1 MNKELM
7 KNFEMMRSSTLLDDP
22 RNQKY
27 FGKKE
32 NMVSVS
38 LPFTSEIFTKMDR
51 FSTDCL
57 HFFGGFKKVTR
68 IPFWVKTYEDKDI
81 SLRRFEKRSL
91 EDSFSTKCL
100 KRMTTDGWKRSW
112 YKDSQ
117 FDEYLN
123 GNSKTPP
130 VYDDVGFLPESMGLT
145 FWKDN
150 DVEHKIFYD
159 KDFGCFLWFYYKK

>member
-81 SLRRFEKRSL
+81 SLRKFEKKSL
-91 EDSFSTKCL
+91 DGSFL
-100 KRMTTDGWKRSW
+100 KSRLNYMTTDGW
-112 YKDSQ
+112 
-117 FDEYLN
+117 
-123 GNSKTPP
+123 T
-130 VYDDVGFLPESMGLT
+130 
-145 FWKDN
+145 
-150 DVEHKIFYD
+150 
-159 KDFGCFLWFYYKK
+159 

>member
-22 RNQKY
+22 RNEKY

-38 LPFTSEIFTKMDR
+38 LPFTSEIFTKWENR
-51 FSTDCL
+51 FSFDCL
-57 HFFGGFKKVTR
+57 FFFGGFKKVTR

-91 EDSFSTKCL
+91 EGSYSTKRL
-100 KRMTTDGWKRSW
+100 KSMKSDGWKRSW
-112 YKDSQ
+112 FKGSSELLD
-117 FDEYLN
+117 
-123 GNSKTPP
+123 
-130 VYDDVGFLPESMGLT
+130 YDNVSFLPENIGLT
-145 FWKDN
+145 SWKDN
-150 DVEHKIFYD
+150 DVKHEIFYD